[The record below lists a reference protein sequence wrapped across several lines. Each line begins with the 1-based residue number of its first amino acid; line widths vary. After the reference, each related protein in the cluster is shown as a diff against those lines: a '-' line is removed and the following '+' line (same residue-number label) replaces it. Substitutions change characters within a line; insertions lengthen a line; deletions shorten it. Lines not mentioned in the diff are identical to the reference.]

1 MKRPT
6 YSDIAKKLSKKKAKF
21 EALSDTFDPAKRFTA
36 QRMVPKYES
45 KLDDLFQVQ
54 EMSKSPDGKMY
65 LKKGGKL
72 KYQQGGDGILDRL
85 KSLWNSPPQNN
96 SYFYNT
102 DMNEKVL
109 SQTPGRGN
117 LMDYT
122 NSLGSFGFGNQ
133 GAYSDLGI
141 NPVQSGT
148 IDQRQTP
155 VQQSSGAGIINQNR
169 RPASQTPGSGGSPG
183 GTFKDANVNN
193 LPFLDQLASMGM
205 PQQDNVADP
214 LAFLNDLGNMG
225 LPQEDIAGT
234 APAQTARRGF
244 KGADIA
250 GAVGPFMDNLANLIN
265 PTPKIPSPRFMSPAR
280 METRFNVA
288 PQINEMRR
296 GMRNFG
302 QSIDRSVGQAGQ
314 GAAFKGKALADYFK
328 QTGNILGQKENIEQ
342 GLRNQQ
348 AQEIARTDN
357 MNQQIASQFDQQ
369 QMMRQ
374 ESERLRRMGM
384 LTNLGEDFMTMST
397 DRKLRE
403 LDARKWDDL
412 MAFFPD
418 MVKDSLLGER
428 FKANLEAL
436 GRKPGQS
443 NRYGGKLRMKRKK

>member
-109 SQTPGRGN
+109 SRTPGRGN

-122 NSLGSFGFGNQ
+122 KSLGSFGFQNP

-141 NPVQSGT
+141 KPVQSGT
-148 IDQRQTP
+148 IEQRQNPMFNQP
-155 VQQSSGAGIINQNR
+155 VPSPSSNRRPSQQGPPTGSSMGIPRNQAIMNSPNRPDIFSPDISGAG
-169 RPASQTPGSGGSPG
+169 RPV
-183 GTFKDANVNN
+183 KNN
-193 LPFLDQLASMGM
+193 
-205 PQQDNVADP
+205 P
-214 LAFLNDLGNMG
+214 LAFLDDLGNMG

-288 PQINEMRR
+288 PQVNEMRR
-296 GMRNFG
+296 GMRNFN
-302 QSIDRSVGQAGQ
+302 QSIDRSVGQAG
-314 GAAFKGKALADYFK
+314 
-328 QTGNILGQKENIEQ
+328 
-342 GLRNQQ
+342 
-348 AQEIARTDN
+348 
-357 MNQQIASQFDQQ
+357 
-369 QMMRQ
+369 
-374 ESERLRRMGM
+374 
-384 LTNLGEDFMTMST
+384 
-397 DRKLRE
+397 
-403 LDARKWDDL
+403 
-412 MAFFPD
+412 
-418 MVKDSLLGER
+418 
-428 FKANLEAL
+428 
-436 GRKPGQS
+436 
-443 NRYGGKLRMKRKK
+443 